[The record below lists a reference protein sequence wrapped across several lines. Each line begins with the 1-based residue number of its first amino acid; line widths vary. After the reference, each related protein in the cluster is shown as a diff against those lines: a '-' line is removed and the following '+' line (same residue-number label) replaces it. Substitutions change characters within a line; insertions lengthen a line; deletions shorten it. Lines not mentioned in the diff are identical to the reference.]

1 MRRIIT
7 IIGPT
12 ASGKTSL
19 AVRLSKQ
26 LNAQVIGLDSRQI
39 YKGMSIGTAQPT
51 IEEMDGIKH
60 HLIGF
65 QDPSD
70 PISAGEYSKL
80 VINRVKTIRS
90 DSRYLSF
97 VEEQG
102 FTIGQYQREYSKV
115 VHLIFQLGID

>member
-1 MRRIIT
+1 MKKIIT

-19 AVRLSKQ
+19 AVNLSKKI
-26 LNAQVIGLDSRQI
+26 NAEVIGLDSRQI
-39 YKGMSIGTAQPT
+39 YSGMSIVKALPT
-51 IEEMDGIKH
+51 IKEMGGVKH

-80 VINRVKTIRS
+80 VIDKVETIQSNGKVPIICGGAGLYYRA
-90 DSRYLSF
+90 
-97 VEEQG
+97 
-102 FTIGQYQREYSKV
+102 ISKG
-115 VHLIFQLGID
+115 IFEGSTTAL

>member
-19 AVRLSKQ
+19 AVRLSKK

-51 IEEMDGIKH
+51 I
-60 HLIGF
+60 
-65 QDPSD
+65 
-70 PISAGEYSKL
+70 
-80 VINRVKTIRS
+80 
-90 DSRYLSF
+90 
-97 VEEQG
+97 
-102 FTIGQYQREYSKV
+102 
-115 VHLIFQLGID
+115 